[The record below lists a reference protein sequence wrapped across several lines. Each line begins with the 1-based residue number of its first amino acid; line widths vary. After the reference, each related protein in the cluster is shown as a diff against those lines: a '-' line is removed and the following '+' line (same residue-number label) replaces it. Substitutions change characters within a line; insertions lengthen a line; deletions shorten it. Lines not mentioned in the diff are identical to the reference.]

1 MWSRYSTQVLLGLK
15 ISRFWTWQPLSCV
28 IDKLGHTYLHMLV
41 VCSRDLKI
49 PGAHSHDLSYAVH
62 PRYNPD
68 SGICP
73 QPQKSKLAFK
83 HPCELQV
90 PLCVFL
96 QPGQVVAVLLPQH
109 VPSLPSQCSW
119 TAGSQSQ
126 DLVNCIQPT
135 DTGTKLIP
143 LADLNHIW
151 VAQLTCCT
159 PGCWSVHDLML

>member
-1 MWSRYSTQVLLGLK
+1 
-15 ISRFWTWQPLSCV
+15 
-28 IDKLGHTYLHMLV
+28 MLV

-119 TAGSQSQ
+119 MSGSQSQ

-143 LADLNHIW
+143 LADLNHI
-151 VAQLTCCT
+151 
-159 PGCWSVHDLML
+159 

>member
-1 MWSRYSTQVLLGLK
+1 MKQIFHTGFAGIEDIKVLDLASSR
-15 ISRFWTWQPLSCV
+15 V

-49 PGAHSHDLSYAVH
+49 PGAHSHDLSYAIH

-96 QPGQVVAVLLPQH
+96 
-109 VPSLPSQCSW
+109 
-119 TAGSQSQ
+119 
-126 DLVNCIQPT
+126 
-135 DTGTKLIP
+135 
-143 LADLNHIW
+143 
-151 VAQLTCCT
+151 
-159 PGCWSVHDLML
+159 